1 MVNYSK
7 SCPQNVMYLQWLYP
21 PSTNYNQ
28 NALTD
33 ISIKHCEAVKM
44 KKQQTLILT
53 ADIISTNI
61 RIIRNLQE
69 FYDKL
74 EQFKNL
80 KSIKGELKPKNFV
93 YDNASD
99 Q

>member
-1 MVNYSK
+1 
-7 SCPQNVMYLQWLYP
+7 
-21 PSTNYNQ
+21 
-28 NALTD
+28 
-33 ISIKHCEAVKM
+33 M

-80 KSIKGELKPKNFV
+80 KSIKGELKPKNSV

>member
-1 MVNYSK
+1 
-7 SCPQNVMYLQWLYP
+7 
-21 PSTNYNQ
+21 
-28 NALTD
+28 
-33 ISIKHCEAVKM
+33 M

-53 ADIISTNI
+53 ADIISTNR

>member
-1 MVNYSK
+1 
-7 SCPQNVMYLQWLYP
+7 
-21 PSTNYNQ
+21 
-28 NALTD
+28 
-33 ISIKHCEAVKM
+33 M
-44 KKQQTLILT
+44 KKQETLILT

-61 RIIRNLQE
+61 RIIKNLKK

-99 Q
+99 K

>member
-1 MVNYSK
+1 M
-7 SCPQNVMYLQWLYP
+7 
-21 PSTNYNQ
+21 
-28 NALTD
+28 
-33 ISIKHCEAVKM
+33 
-44 KKQQTLILT
+44 T

-61 RIIRNLQE
+61 RIIKNLKE

-80 KSIKGELKPKNFV
+80 KSRKGELKQNNFA
-93 YDNASD
+93 YDNASA

>member
-1 MVNYSK
+1 
-7 SCPQNVMYLQWLYP
+7 
-21 PSTNYNQ
+21 
-28 NALTD
+28 
-33 ISIKHCEAVKM
+33 M
-44 KKQQTLILT
+44 KKQETLILT

-61 RIIRNLQE
+61 RIIKNLKK

-80 KSIKGELKPKNFV
+80 KCIKGELKPKNFV

-99 Q
+99 K